1 MEVISKLAGVG
12 AIGAAC
18 SAGFLLAKLNVEI
31 QTGGTNMKRTNR
43 RALIALGLML
53 LLTVLSTVTAYAG
66 DDGRREIKNTFT
78 FGHYAP
84 EIEIRNAALPD
95 RALTA
100 KADGSIAWQKA
111 VPGKWEQSWL
121 ILPAS
126 KPGYYIIREFT
137 SEHAQ
142 RVITYTPQGFWLEY
156 PDRNTGPTSA
166 QMFRF
171 KWYASKK
178 AAGRTLKNVWTLPCA
193 LNNVCLCT
201 GGWGAFSIYQTNWG
215 PEY

>member
-1 MEVISKLAGVG
+1 MKKVYKALTAIIMIVILVTFFALPTY
-12 AIGAAC
+12 AAE
-18 SAGFLLAKLNVEI
+18 S
-31 QTGGTNMKRTNR
+31 
-43 RALIALGLML
+43 
-53 LLTVLSTVTAYAG
+53 
-66 DDGRREIKNTFT
+66 DGRREIKNTFT

-84 EIEIRNAALPD
+84 EVEIRNAGLPNT
-95 RALTA
+95 ALTA
-100 KADGSIAWQKA
+100 KADGSITWQKA

-126 KPGYYIIREFT
+126 KAGYYVIREFT

-142 RVITYTPQGFWLEY
+142 RVITYTPQGFRLEY

-201 GGWGAFSIYQTNWG
+201 GGWGTFNVYQTNWS

>member
-1 MEVISKLAGVG
+1 MEVISILAGVG

-18 SAGFLLAKLNVEI
+18 FAGFALAEFNIDL
-31 QTGGTNMKRTNR
+31 QTGGYNMKRKTFK
-43 RALIALGLML
+43 ALVAFAFIVVLLALSVA
-53 LLTVLSTVTAYAG
+53 TVQAG

-84 EIEIRNAALPD
+84 EVEIRNAALPD

-111 VPGKWEQSWL
+111 VPGKWEQSWI

-126 KPGYYIIREFT
+126 KPGYYIIQEFT
-137 SEHAQ
+137 NEHAQ
-142 RVITYTPQGFWLEY
+142 RVITYTPQGFRLEY
-156 PDRNTGPTSA
+156 PDRNAGPTSA

-171 KWYASKK
+171 KWCASKK
-178 AAGRTLKNVWTLPCA
+178 SAGRTLKNVWMLPCA
-193 LNNVCLCT
+193 LNSVCLCT
-201 GGWGAFSIYQTNWG
+201 GGWGAFNIYQTNWG

>member
-1 MEVISKLAGVG
+1 MKVISMLAGAG

-31 QTGGTNMKRTNR
+31 QTGGTNMKTNR

-53 LLTVLSTVTAYAG
+53 LLTVLSTVTAYAES
-66 DDGRREIKNTFT
+66 DGRREIKKTFT
-78 FGHYAP
+78 FGSYAP
-84 EIEIRNAALPD
+84 EIEIRNAGLPNT
-95 RALTA
+95 ALTA

-111 VPGKWEQSWL
+111 VPGKWEQSW
-121 ILPAS
+121 IVLPAS
-126 KPGYYIIREFT
+126 KAGYYVIQEFT

-142 RVITYTPQGFWLEY
+142 RVITYTPQGFRLEY
-156 PDRNTGPTSA
+156 PDRQTGPTSA

-201 GGWGAFSIYQTNWG
+201 GGWATFELTQTNWSNN
-215 PEY
+215 Y